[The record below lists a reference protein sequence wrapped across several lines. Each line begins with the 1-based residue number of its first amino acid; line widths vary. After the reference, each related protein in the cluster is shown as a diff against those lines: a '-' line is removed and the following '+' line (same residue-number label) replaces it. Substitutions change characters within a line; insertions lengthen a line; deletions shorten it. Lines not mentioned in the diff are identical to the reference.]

1 MLQLLLAG
9 LLALARVVGA
19 RPIPIPVQGL
29 GVKTLCAGSS
39 AQALWLRLAARRPGG
54 GLTCA

>member
-1 MLQLLLAG
+1 MLQLLLAA
-9 LLALARVVGA
+9 LLVLAPVVGA

-39 AQALWLRLAARRPGG
+39 AHALWLRLPHAVLVEA
-54 GLTCA
+54 